1 MTTIKKKK
9 NKGKG
14 LIGGD
19 KVIQTEG
26 DVLIQTRPP
35 ALMALKLVP
44 PVSSEKRKTVSRT
57 GGRVQ
62 NIGVVS
68 E

>member
-1 MTTIKKKK
+1 MTTIKK

-14 LIGGD
+14 LVGGD
-19 KVIQTEG
+19 EVVQTEG
-26 DVLIQTRPP
+26 DVLIQTHPP

-57 GGRVQ
+57 H
-62 NIGVVS
+62 